1 MHPASLLPKTKQRE
15 IDRKMNVGLYLLRAL
30 QSGVHVADMKELSV
44 GLLYDIFIESG
55 NDNYDYPV
63 LATQEDIDR
72 L

>member
-1 MHPASLLPKTKQRE
+1 
-15 IDRKMNVGLYLLRAL
+15 MNVGLYLLRAL